1 MASSYGSNMYTFYTT
16 VNNRRIQV
24 IVHRPDNFHQY
35 PNDIVDKAS
44 IKDKLAYVK
53 VQLFEFIDN
62 FVNDYR
68 LPTSVYD
75 VRKESPLMNIIN
87 QLLLEIDS
95 EQNEINNKNLKK
107 YWDVESQEEIYE
119 IISQK

>member
-24 IVHRPDNFHQY
+24 IVHKPDNFGAN
-35 PNDIVDKAS
+35 PSFDSNKGT
-44 IKDKLAYVK
+44 IKDKLALTK
-53 VQLFEFIDN
+53 IQLFEFIDN
-62 FVNDYR
+62 LVNDYR

-75 VRKESPLMNIIN
+75 VKKESPITQMIN
-87 QLLLEIDS
+87 QLVSELEK
-95 EQNEINNKNLKK
+95 ETEINNKNLKK

-119 IISQK
+119 ISHK

>member
-16 VNNRRIQV
+16 VNNRQIQV
-24 IVHRPDNFHQY
+24 IVHRPDNFG
-35 PNDIVDKAS
+35 PNPDTTVNKAS
-44 IKDKLAYVK
+44 IQDKLAYAK

-62 FVNDYR
+62 LVNDYS

-75 VRKESPLMNIIN
+75 VRKESPLMKMVN
-87 QLLLEIDS
+87 QLLLEIDT

>member
-1 MASSYGSNMYTFYTT
+1 MATIHTNNMYTFYTT

-24 IVHRPDNFHQY
+24 IIHRPDNFG
-35 PNDIVDKAS
+35 PNPVNNVNIES
-44 IKDKLAYVK
+44 IKDKLAYAK

-68 LPTSVYD
+68 LPTSVHD
-75 VRKESPLMNIIN
+75 VKKESPLMKMVS
-87 QLLLEIDS
+87 QLLLEVDT

-107 YWDVESQEEIYE
+107 YWDVEAQEEIYE
-119 IISQK
+119 IFNQK

>member
-24 IVHRPDNFHQY
+24 IVHKPDNFGTNPKEMCDQ
-35 PNDIVDKAS
+35 AS
-44 IKDKLAYVK
+44 IQDKLALVK
-53 VQLFEFIDN
+53 FHLFEFMDN

-75 VRKESPLMNIIN
+75 VKKESSLTKMI
-87 QLLLEIDS
+87 
-95 EQNEINNKNLKK
+95 NEIVSELEKETELNKNLKK

-119 IISQK
+119 ITQK